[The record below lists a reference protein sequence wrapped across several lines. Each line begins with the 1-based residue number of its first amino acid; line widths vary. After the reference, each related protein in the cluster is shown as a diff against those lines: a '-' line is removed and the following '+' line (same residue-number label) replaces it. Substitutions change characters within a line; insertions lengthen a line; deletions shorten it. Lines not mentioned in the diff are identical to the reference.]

1 MDPSEREALMQSK
14 SLKVLVADD
23 SNIVHQLF
31 RPALPAEATA
41 VHAFDGVECLQA
53 LDHAVDM
60 AFIDVNMPRM
70 SGMDALWA
78 ARIGGN
84 KTFVT
89 LMTGRSNQ
97 RCVEL
102 ARKLDAYE
110 LLIKPFSSDDV
121 CAIVET
127 YRLISSPMRVLL
139 VDDSPIFLKIMR
151 KVLASSVF
159 HLDIS
164 DERRGEV
171 ALVRCGSE
179 RFDVVF
185 LDVNMPGLNGLATLA
200 RLKREHPGSKV
211 VMISA
216 EHNPAHERDA
226 LKLGAA
232 AVMYKP
238 FFPTE
243 IDDVIH
249 RLFGLRSPK
258 LTTDGCIQDF
268 ETRICGRTIEV
279 QHTQFGHTYQYI
291 WFRDPPH
298 LRLPAVRAN
307 RIAACPVDDLES
319 EAKRVAMLELD
330 NVGLLGSA

>member
-1 MDPSEREALMQSK
+1 MQQT
-14 SLKVLVADD
+14 SLKILVADD
-23 SNIVHQLF
+23 STAIHQLF
-31 RPALPAEATA
+31 RGALPDDTTA
-41 VHAFDGVECLQA
+41 VHAFDGLECLQA
-53 LDHAVDM
+53 LDHGVDM
-60 AFIDVNMPRM
+60 AFIDVHMPRM

-89 LMTGRSNQ
+89 LITGRTNE

-110 LLIKPFSSDDV
+110 LLVKPFGKDDIR
-121 CAIVET
+121 AIVQT

-139 VDDSPIFLKIMR
+139 VDDSPTFLKIMR

-164 DERRGEV
+164 DERRGEA
-171 ALVRCGSE
+171 ALQRCGAE
-179 RFDVVF
+179 PFDIVL
-185 LDVNMPGLNGLATLA
+185 LDINMPGLNGLETLA
-200 RLKREHPGSKV
+200 GLKRERPDSKV

-216 EHNPAHERDA
+216 EHNPALEREA
-226 LKLGAA
+226 LELGAS
-232 AVMYKP
+232 AVMHKP

-258 LTTDGCIQDF
+258 LTTGGCMRDF
-268 ETRICGRTIEV
+268 ETKIRGRTIAV

-291 WFRDPPH
+291 WFREAPH
-298 LRLPAVRAN
+298 LRLAGDPRKQAGRL
-307 RIAACPVDDLES
+307 P
-319 EAKRVAMLELD
+319 
-330 NVGLLGSA
+330 GG